1 MISAKLSS
9 TYQLA
14 IPKSIRESMHL
25 KAGQQF
31 TIIARGNIIEMVP
44 IRSIAEARG
53 SFSDIKGYHSDDYRD
68 RRERSL

>member
-1 MISAKLSS
+1 
-9 TYQLA
+9 
-14 IPKSIRESMHL
+14 MHL

-53 SFSDIKGYHSDDYRD
+53 SFSDIKSYDSDDYRD
-68 RRERSL
+68 RRDRIL